1 MSPWSEAIKSSSKTI
16 LINSNFRSHKC
27 ILSAGSDYFMKI
39 FRSMGDKC
47 PNPVPVPDPAPLDK
61 FASVADDS
69 FSTIVKFLYGA

>member
-1 MSPWSEAIKSSSKTI
+1 
-16 LINSNFRSHKC
+16 
-27 ILSAGSDYFMKI
+27 MKI